1 MELNS
6 TDIPS
11 MNNIYESKY
20 WDKVR
25 NEQQTLS
32 DNLYK
37 KSKNPF
43 ISGVVSRPSYASAF
57 GGNDDVNSAEF
68 PSLTG
73 NNINIA
79 NFKHNNMQPFLKKN
93 VTQNTSD
100 IQTTKLQMNTGNDMY
115 YKNKKEI
122 ENFFTPTESYTY
134 QNDFTDKSIFLK
146 ERTNISKIQNNTSPI
161 ESVKVGAGLGLGYT
175 SEGSGGFQQSS
186 SLDYAMPKSLDELRT
201 KINQK
206 NSTYEIPFQGPSK
219 MIDKRADATPFDK
232 NKPERVYTQTEDNW
246 FKTTGSIL
254 KETDRPIENVKATS
268 RINTHIDY
276 SGPTNIQISSGIDDT
291 YGKNSIIVY
300 NNERQLTETRT
311 VQTNLTSSFK
321 AFVAPI
327 LDALKITN
335 KSYLVEAA
343 RGVGN
348 PSIQIPEKAT
358 LYDPISH
365 VMKTTIKETTIHD
378 SQVNNL
384 TGPDGTYSTIE
395 DQARTT
401 TKETTIHD
409 SQVNNL
415 TGPDGTYSTV
425 EDQARTTTKETIIHD
440 SQVGNLTSIVNATY
454 ADNDDKTKTTIRQ
467 TMKAEDNTRNIGG
480 VIYKIQV
487 YNTEEV
493 AKTTVKQTTVKS
505 GGSMMGFLGGILEGL
520 MGGYLNTNYDPKNTQ
535 KQFTS
540 DCENYGIAGSKE
552 KFSQMD
558 RTSVRNA
565 EIDGTREMLLINAGD
580 YIPPGGGKYA
590 GTAKEDIR
598 MDTNKKQ
605 IDLEESTRLSNNI
618 SRIYQSRPGPIEDA
632 NIPKKVFDDF
642 DYNNAYNNRLD
653 NNILSSLKS
662 NDLNISINPI

>member
-1 MELNS
+1 MMKLNS

-25 NEQQTLS
+25 NEEQSLS
-32 DNLYK
+32 DDLYN

-79 NFKHNNMQPFLKKN
+79 NFKHNNMQPFLKGN

-100 IQTTKLQMNTGNDMY
+100 IQTTKLQMNTGNDVY
-115 YKNKKEI
+115 YRNKKEI

-134 QNDFTDKSIFLK
+134 QNDFTDKSNFLK

-161 ESVKVGAGLGLGYT
+161 ESVKVGSGLGLGYT

-186 SLDYAMPKSLDELRT
+186 SLEYAMPKSLDELRT

-219 MIDKRADATPFDK
+219 MIDKRAEATPFDK

-276 SGPTNIQISSGIDDT
+276 SGPSNTQISSGLDDT

-409 SQVNNL
+409 SEVNNL
-415 TGPDGTYSTV
+415 TGPDGTYSTI
-425 EDQARTTTKETIIHD
+425 EDQVRTTTKETTIHD
-440 SQVGNLTSIVNATY
+440 NQVGNLSSIVNATY

-480 VIYKIQV
+480 VVYKIQV

-493 AKTTVKQTTVKS
+493 AKATVKQTTIKS

-520 MGGYLNTNYDPKNTQ
+520 MGGYLNKNYDPKNTQ

-540 DCENYGIAGSKE
+540 DCENYGIAGSKD

-558 RTSVRNA
+558 RTSAHNA
-565 EIDGTREMLLINAGD
+565 EIDGTREMLLINAG
-580 YIPPGGGKYA
+580 YTPGAGGKYT

-598 MDTNKKQ
+598 MNTNKKQ
-605 IDLEESTRLSNNI
+605 IDLEESTRVSNNI
-618 SRIYQSRPGPIEDA
+618 GRIYQSRPVPIEDE
-632 NIPKKVFDDF
+632 NITKKVFHDL